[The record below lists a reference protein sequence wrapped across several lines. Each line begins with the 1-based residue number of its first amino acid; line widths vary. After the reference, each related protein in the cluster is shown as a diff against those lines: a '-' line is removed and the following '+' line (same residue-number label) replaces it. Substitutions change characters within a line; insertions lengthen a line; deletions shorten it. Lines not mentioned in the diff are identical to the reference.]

1 MNCAQFDW
9 LVVDIAAGRIDAG
22 AAGRAH
28 LARCERCRARLLAER
43 RLTAGLRDL
52 SASLASAM
60 APARVEQAL
69 LAHLRS
75 AQAAPVVS
83 VTSRVAPRSWRP
95 WQRLLT
101 SAALAASVL
110 ALLGVV
116 LAHAVRDGAA
126 LDPAPLATV
135 SHPSH
140 PEIATPFYPV
150 YMTAAAVA
158 GARGV
163 VRVRVP
169 RATLAVFGLPYNPRR
184 ATDPI
189 TADLVVDNGGMVTA
203 LRFVQ

>member
-9 LVVDIAAGRIDAG
+9 LVVDIAAGRIDSG
-22 AAGRAH
+22 AEVRAH
-28 LARCERCRARLLAER
+28 LARCERCRTRLNAER

-52 SASLASAM
+52 GSALAEVS
-60 APARVEQAL
+60 APAHIEQAL
-69 LAHLRS
+69 LAHLRTR
-75 AQAAPVVS
+75 QANTVVPMHG
-83 VTSRVAPRSWRP
+83 RARRP
-95 WQRLLT
+95 WMALQRLMV
-101 SAALAASVL
+101 SGALAASVL
-110 ALLGVV
+110 AMLGLV
-116 LAHAVRDGAA
+116 LAHAERDGASVA
-126 LDPAPLATV
+126 RAPLASV
-135 SHPSH
+135 AQ
-140 PEIATPFYPV
+140 PEVATPFYPV
-150 YMTAAAVA
+150 YMTGAAVA

>member
-1 MNCAQFDW
+1 MNCAQFEW
-9 LVVDIAAGRIDAG
+9 AVVDIAAGRIDAG
-22 AAGRAH
+22 IDTRAH
-28 LARCERCRARLLAER
+28 LARCARCRARLLSER

-52 SASLASAM
+52 RAALTTLS
-60 APARVEQAL
+60 APAKVEQAL
-69 LAHLRS
+69 QARLRRVS
-75 AQAAPVVS
+75 AAANVQPLP
-83 VTSRVAPRSWRP
+83 TGGARRGWFARNRW
-95 WQRLLT
+95 LT
-101 SAALAASVL
+101 AGALAASVL

-116 LAHAVRDGAA
+116 LANAVRDGARGA
-126 LDPAPLATV
+126 PAPLAALR
-135 SHPSH
+135 H

-150 YMTAAAVA
+150 YMTGAAVA

>member
-9 LVVDIAAGRIDAG
+9 RVVDIGAGRIAAG
-22 AAGRAH
+22 ADGRAH
-28 LARCERCRARLLAER
+28 LARCERCRAHLLAER

-52 SASLASAM
+52 SASLASAT

-69 LAHLRS
+69 LARLRS
-75 AQAAPVVS
+75 AQSAPLVS
-83 VTSRVAPRSWRP
+83 LTARVAPRSWRP

-126 LDPAPLATV
+126 LDPTPLATI
-135 SHPSH
+135 SH

>member
-1 MNCAQFDW
+1 MNCAQFDYR
-9 LVVDIAAGRIDAG
+9 VVDIAAGRSDAG
-22 AAGRAH
+22 VDGRAH
-28 LARCERCRARLLAER
+28 LARCEPCRARLLAER

-52 SASLASAM
+52 GASLAQVE

-69 LAHLRS
+69 LAHLR
-75 AQAAPVVS
+75 ARHPAPVVS
-83 VTSRVAPRSWRP
+83 LVPRAVRRP
-95 WQRLLT
+95 WLQLNRLLT

-110 ALLGVV
+110 ALLGTV
-116 LAHAVRDGAA
+116 LAHAMRDGAA
-126 LDPAPLATV
+126 LAPAPLAALG
-135 SHPSH
+135 HG
-140 PEIATPFYPV
+140 EIATPFYPV
-150 YMTAAAVA
+150 YMPGAALG

-189 TADLVVDNGGMVTA
+189 TADLVVANSGMVTA

>member
-1 MNCAQFDW
+1 MNCAQFEW
-9 LVVDIAAGRIDAG
+9 AVVDIAAGRIDAG
-22 AAGRAH
+22 SATRAH
-28 LARCERCRARLLAER
+28 LARCACCRARLLSER

-52 SASLASAM
+52 RAALASLS
-60 APARVEQAL
+60 APAKVEQAL
-69 LAHLRS
+69 QARLRS
-75 AQAAPVVS
+75 MSAAADVQPL
-83 VTSRVAPRSWRP
+83 RVRGARRGWFVRNR
-95 WQRLLT
+95 WLT
-101 SAALAASVL
+101 GGALAASVL

-116 LAHAVRDGAA
+116 LATAVRDGARHA
-126 LDPAPLATV
+126 PAPLAALR
-135 SHPSH
+135 H

-150 YMTAAAVA
+150 YMTGAAVA

>member
-9 LVVDIAAGRIDAG
+9 RVVDIAAGRIDAG

-28 LARCERCRARLLAER
+28 LARCERCRAHLLAER

-52 SASLASAM
+52 SASLASATV
-60 APARVEQAL
+60 PAKVEQAL
-69 LAHLRS
+69 LAHLRTT
-75 AQAAPVVS
+75 QAAPLVRL
-83 VTSRVAPRSWRP
+83 TARVAPRAWRP
-95 WQRLLT
+95 WQRLLS

-126 LDPAPLATV
+126 RDPAPFATI
-135 SHPSH
+135 SHPGH

>member
-1 MNCAQFDW
+1 MNCAQFEW
-9 LVVDIAAGRIDAG
+9 LVVDIAAGRIDTG
-22 AAGRAH
+22 ADGRAH
-28 LARCERCRARLLAER
+28 LARCERCRTRLQAER

-52 SASLASAM
+52 GVTLSSLSA
-60 APARVEQAL
+60 PPRVEQAL
-69 LAHLRS
+69 LARLRAS
-75 AQAAPVVS
+75 HPSPVVQLD
-83 VTSRVAPRSWRP
+83 TRRAPRMRSRWSR
-95 WQRLLT
+95 WLSS
-101 SAALAASVL
+101 SAVAASVL
-110 ALLGVV
+110 GLLGMV
-116 LAHAVRDGAA
+116 LVHAIRDGAA
-126 LDPAPLATV
+126 LAPAPLAAL
-135 SHPSH
+135 SH

-169 RATLAVFGLPYNPRR
+169 RSTLAVFGLPYNPRR

>member
-1 MNCAQFDW
+1 MNCAQFEW
-9 LVVDIAAGRIDAG
+9 AVVDIAAGRIDAG
-22 AAGRAH
+22 AETRAH
-28 LARCERCRARLLAER
+28 LAHCARCRARLLSER

-52 SASLASAM
+52 RAGLAPLS
-60 APARVEQAL
+60 APAKVEQAL
-69 LAHLRS
+69 QARLRNLSS
-75 AQAAPVVS
+75 ATNVLPL
-83 VTSRVAPRSWRP
+83 
-95 WQRLLT
+95 RLRGARRACLERKRWLT
-101 SAALAASVL
+101 GGALAASVL
-110 ALLGVV
+110 ALLGLV
-116 LAHAVRDGAA
+116 LANAVQDGARLA
-126 LDPAPLATV
+126 PAPLAELR
-135 SHPSH
+135 H

-189 TADLVVDNGGMVTA
+189 TADLMVDNGGMVTA